1 MSSTKIKNK
10 FLLFLSSQN
19 VEIAMLLA
27 CCYGNDKFDTAI
39 STQYGD
45 SLANC

>member
-10 FLLFLSSQN
+10 FLLSLSSQN

-27 CCYGNDKFDTAI
+27 CCYGNDEFDSAVI
-39 STQYGD
+39 TQYGD